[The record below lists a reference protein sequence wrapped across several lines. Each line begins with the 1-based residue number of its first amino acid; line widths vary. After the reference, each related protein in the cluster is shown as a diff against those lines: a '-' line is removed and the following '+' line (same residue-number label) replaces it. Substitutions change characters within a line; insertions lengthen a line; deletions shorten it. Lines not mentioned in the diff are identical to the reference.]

1 MTTSPNSQHQLNLLL
16 TKSISPQWTQLK
28 IDHCLLHNDFLIMVI
43 FLFSSW
49 GKKTPK
55 ANSLICFIFKISQ
68 HTPCL
73 WISKCLNVPHPWA
86 MPKKSKKPVERS
98 LVCNGPEISQE
109 SLSWTSAGSEHMQW
123 YFITLPCSNK
133 SHSKNQG
140 RLPWSCFYTCSVLQ
154 WNLKWCDLQSWKE
167 TSRALLKLLQTR
179 KTQQTTSGVL

>member
-1 MTTSPNSQHQLNLLL
+1 MTTSPKSQCQLNLLL

-49 GKKTPK
+49 GKKNPK

-86 MPKKSKKPVERS
+86 MPKNQRNLWKEVLSAMGLRSPRSHSLEPDLAVNTCSDISLHSHALTNPTLKIKGDSLQVAFIPVLFCSGTWNGVTYRVER
-98 LVCNGPEISQE
+98 
-109 SLSWTSAGSEHMQW
+109 
-123 YFITLPCSNK
+123 
-133 SHSKNQG
+133 
-140 RLPWSCFYTCSVLQ
+140 RLRELC
-154 WNLKWCDLQSWKE
+154 
-167 TSRALLKLLQTR
+167 
-179 KTQQTTSGVL
+179 